1 MKTRF
6 WLAVLFLSLISLAS
20 AQGET
25 NDEPFWQ
32 GAVGIPVASNI
43 TSQSD
48 QVTVEIRG
56 LMPLFTPML
65 PTC

>member
-6 WLAVLFLSLISLAS
+6 CLAVLFLSLISLAS

-25 NDEPFWQ
+25 DDEPFWQ
-32 GAVGIPVASNI
+32 GTVRIPVASNI

-48 QVTVEIRG
+48 QGIVEIRG
-56 LMPLFTPML
+56 LIPLSM